1 MAAASP
7 NIFVNSS
14 LPVLVAGDGHVV
26 DVLCEVERRGCR
38 VSLVI
43 EGPVLFRTVVKQ
55 FRVRKIDPVL
65 QTVHGRP
72 RRSKL
77 ARFPARFFPA
87 RLTCGAASSRR
98 GRTMPGARVG
108 RDGRGLGAVVV
119 PVNAIR
125 NRRLETLFRRCR
137 ISGAAAS
144 DGAVVDYPLPG
155 KSIVA

>member
-1 MAAASP
+1 MVRLYLLSCLVCNDIFVAAVSP
-7 NIFVNSS
+7 NKLVSSS
-14 LPVLVAGDGHVV
+14 LPVLVAGDCHVV

-65 QTVHGRP
+65 QRP
-72 RRSKL
+72 VDII
-77 ARFPARFFPA
+77 AP
-87 RLTCGAASSRR
+87 
-98 GRTMPGARVG
+98 RVG
-108 RDGRGLGAVVV
+108 RDGRGLSAVVV

-137 ISGAAAS
+137 ISGAAAT

-155 KSIVA
+155 ESKVT

>member
-26 DVLCEVERRGCR
+26 NVLCKVERRGCR

-55 FRVRKIDPVL
+55 FCVRKIDPVL
-65 QTVHGRP
+65 QGPVDIIAP
-72 RRSKL
+72 
-77 ARFPARFFPA
+77 
-87 RLTCGAASSRR
+87 
-98 GRTMPGARVG
+98 RVG
-108 RDGRGLGAVVV
+108 RDGRGLSAVVV

-137 ISGAAAS
+137 ISGAAAT

-155 KSIVA
+155 ESKVA